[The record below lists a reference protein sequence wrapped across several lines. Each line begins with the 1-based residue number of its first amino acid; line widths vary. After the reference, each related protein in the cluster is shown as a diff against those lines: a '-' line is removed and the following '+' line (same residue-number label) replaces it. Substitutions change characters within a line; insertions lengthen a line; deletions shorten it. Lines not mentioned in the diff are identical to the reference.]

1 MCAYTRVAVYR
12 FWFIGLWLNFVLAF
26 EDTASRT
33 IKLPTL
39 RGNSS
44 SFFRN
49 WTVFSACCFEKNG
62 HCVSWEKS
70 VPLRVEAGKR
80 EKWGLFANRRT
91 VGCRPD
97 SFATADRGTKAPDS
111 RSAET
116 KPHDSLSLRSGRE
129 YTQFFLAW
137 KSSSFCHDEKGSKQI
152 IFPNFALITHNDF
165 CWKII

>member
-26 EDTASRT
+26 ENTASRT

-39 RGNSS
+39 CGKFS

-49 WTVFSACCFEKNG
+49 RTCFFAQLFRKNG
-62 HCVSWEKS
+62 RYVSWEER

-80 EKWGLFANRRT
+80 EKRGLSANRRT
-91 VGCRPD
+91 VGRRPD

-116 KPHDSLSLRSGRE
+116 KPHDPFSLRPGRE
-129 YTQFFLAW
+129 CTQFFLAW
-137 KSSSFCHDEKGSKQI
+137 KSSSFCHGEKGCKQI